1 MNHSHLAIHARP
13 DHKIAPE
20 QLMSRQLT
28 PGLNRVLK
36 HSAAKKRRQHDHVVY
51 DYMEVA
57 A

>member
-20 QLMSRQLT
+20 QLMSRKLT
-28 PGLNRVLK
+28 PGMNRVLK
-36 HSAAKKRRQHDHVVY
+36 HSAAKKRRQHDHLVL
-51 DYMEVA
+51 DYVEVA